1 MSHIDEITAAAK
13 KLRTQRDTLTERV
26 VFLCDAI
33 ETAKRVSMRGIK
45 NSVAA
50 VAQSQAELLAAIA
63 EAPDLFD
70 KPRSMVLHG
79 IKLGFKKGTG
89 SLDWEDDAQV
99 AKLVRKHFPE
109 QFDVL
114 IKTTEKPIK
123 GALANLTVAELKR
136 VAVTVEDTGDV
147 VFAKDTTAEVDKLV
161 KALLKGA
168 EEEVSA

>member
-1 MSHIDEITAAAK
+1 MSHIDTINAAAK
-13 KLRTQRDTLTERV
+13 RLRGQRDMLTDRATAMHKE
-26 VFLCDAI
+26 I
-33 ETAKRVSMRGIK
+33 EQIKGIYLRGIK

-123 GALANLTVAELKR
+123 GALASLTAAELKR

-168 EEEVSA
+168 EDEVAA

>member
-1 MSHIDEITAAAK
+1 MSNFDKIQLAAK
-13 KLRTQRDTLTERV
+13 KLRGQRDMLTER
-26 VFLCDAI
+26 ATAMHTEI
-33 ETAKRVSMRGIK
+33 ERIKGIYLRGIK

-50 VAQSQAELLAAIA
+50 TAQAQAELLAAIA
-63 EAPDLFD
+63 EAPSLFD

-79 IKLGFKKGTG
+79 IKFGFKKGTG
-89 SLDWEDDAQV
+89 SLDWDDDAQV
-99 AKLVRKHFPE
+99 TKLVRKHFPE

-123 GALANLTVAELKR
+123 GALGNLTAAELKR
-136 VAVTVEDTGDV
+136 IAVTVEDTGEV

-168 EEEVSA
+168 EEEVAA